1 MDAILYGCGVE
12 WIRTGANGNAPCE
25 FSLKETI
32 VERLLQIIE
41 QLSQIACELEQL
53 AMEIK
58 EREVDKEIDIE
69 TILREQSP

>member
-1 MDAILYGCGVE
+1 MD
-12 WIRTGANGNAPCE
+12 
-25 FSLKETI
+25 
-32 VERLLQIIE
+32 RLLQIIAR
-41 QLSQIACELEQL
+41 LGKIADELEQL